1 MSDHSGEQDGAN
13 PLEIEWHEGD
23 MPYSPQFGDHFY
35 SRGDGRRE
43 CAHVFIGGNRLEA
56 RFAAR
61 APLTIA
67 ETGFGTGLNFAETW
81 RQWKGTAT
89 EKATL
94 AFVSFERYP
103 MPRAAIARALSA
115 WPEITAEAAALV
127 AQWPEQPDD
136 SDIILEFGAVSLTV
150 LVGVA
155 EERIA
160 TWSGMADAWYLDGF
174 APSRN
179 PEMWS
184 AQLMNEVARHTAPGG
199 SFATYTSA
207 GWVRRNLAAA
217 GFAVEKQPGF
227 AGKREMCAGRLED
240 VTRCE

>member
-1 MSDHSGEQDGAN
+1 
-13 PLEIEWHEGD
+13 